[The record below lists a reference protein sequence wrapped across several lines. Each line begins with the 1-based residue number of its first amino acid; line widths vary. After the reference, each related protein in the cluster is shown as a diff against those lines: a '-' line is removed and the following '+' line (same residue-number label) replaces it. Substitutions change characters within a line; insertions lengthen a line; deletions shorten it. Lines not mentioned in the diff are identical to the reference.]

1 MQTDHIRDLFDYH
14 ISTNRRLWNE
24 SILTLTDEQFTRK
37 LEYSVGSIRNQ
48 CVHLMSV
55 DERWFSGLRGV
66 KVPGFLNP
74 VHYPRREKIR
84 AYWDRVE
91 GEMREYLAGLTDTQ
105 LDGFYDELPIWT
117 VLQQVVLHGMD
128 HRAQMHVGLASLGAP
143 TYSQDFILRYWKR

>member
-24 SILTLTDEQFTRK
+24 SILTLTDEQFIRK

-66 KVPGFLNP
+66 EVPGFLNP
-74 VHYPRREKIR
+74 VHYPSREKIR
-84 AYWDRVE
+84 AYWDEVE
-91 GEMREYLAGLTDTQ
+91 GEMRTYLDAMTDADLAAT
-105 LDGFYDELPIWT
+105 YNELP
-117 VLQQVVLHGMD
+117 
-128 HRAQMHVGLASLGAP
+128 A
-143 TYSQDFILRYWKR
+143 

>member
-24 SILTLTDEQFTRK
+24 SILTLTDEQFIRK

-66 KVPGFLNP
+66 EVPGFLNP
-74 VHYPRREKIR
+74 VHYPSREKIR
-84 AYWDRVE
+84 AYWDDVE
-91 GEMREYLAGLTDTQ
+91 GEMRTYLDAMTDADLAAT
-105 LDGFYDELPIWT
+105 YNELPVWAI
-117 VLQQVVLHGMD
+117 LQHVAMHGMD
-128 HRAQMHVGLASLGAP
+128 HRAQMLAMLHGLGAP
-143 TYSQDFILRYWKR
+143 TFAQDYIYRFFKR